1 MFVISYLIRHG
12 IPNATFE
19 TFNPVFPIWRYLR
32 PAVIV
37 VFNCDAPPMMLHS
50 LLNLLRWVLLPES
63 KSMSSMA
70 SIDAIGAR
78 SLGEKKGLRSLKT
91 DVYILFM
98 LSNNTY

>member
-1 MFVISYLIRHG
+1 M
-12 IPNATFE
+12 
-19 TFNPVFPIWRYLR
+19 WRYLR